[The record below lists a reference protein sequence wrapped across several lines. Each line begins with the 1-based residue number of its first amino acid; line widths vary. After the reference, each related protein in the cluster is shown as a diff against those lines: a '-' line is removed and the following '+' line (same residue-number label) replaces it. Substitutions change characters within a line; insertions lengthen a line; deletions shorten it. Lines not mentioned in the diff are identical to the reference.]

1 MNKTLRLKSAL
12 LVGLVVLSLVA
23 PGAFGKVRHNA
34 LASAVANTTP
44 LVGSAKTLLPDGRIL
59 FSGGQDSSGRPQS
72 TLLTQDPVTGVVTAL
87 RVGLR
92 FPRAAHTAT
101 VLPDGTVLILGGI
114 GRGGAVVSLAELF
127 EPAANSVTSLVTPS
141 PAVRAFH
148 TATLLTDGRVLF
160 AGGVFANSV
169 AANMIELWDPR
180 GLNSAVLSSV
190 AIARRGHNA
199 TLLPDGRVLFT
210 GGQDANANPL
220 TQAQIFD
227 PQSQTVAIT
236 ANPQALQESD
246 SGLTEMRA
254 SSPLDGA
261 QNVSLNALISVR
273 FSRPVQMPS
282 ISGTT
287 LTLQGPEGIVS
298 AKAIA
303 AEGGM
308 LAFVT
313 PAAPLLASTNYTVDL
328 AGAVDT
334 TDQSVAYAEFA
345 FTTAGGVPASS
356 DGEEWTPTSDWQ
368 THRGPTNSESLPDL
382 QGPHGATALA
392 GQVLKLNGEPLEHV
406 TLEIGNRRAQS
417 DSTGRFLLTDIP
429 AGHQVLII
437 EGATANTVG
446 KKYGRFEFGDE
457 IKAGVTNKLDFK
469 IWMSLLDMAHEI
481 TIPSPT
487 TKETVLTTPTMPGL
501 ELHLQPGTV
510 ITDAS
515 GKVVTKITITPIPL
529 DRPPFPLPFVVVP
542 TYFTIQPGGAYI
554 SVKGSGPKGARLF
567 YPNTEHEPAGVPYA
581 FWDYNADHNG
591 WFVYGRGRVNQA
603 RTQVIPDP
611 GVVIYD
617 FSGAMVGSNGPGP
630 TQQPIPGPKAADP
643 VDLSSGLF
651 IYNKTDLFL
660 SDVIPISFTRTYRQ
674 NDSWSRPF
682 GIGATHNYEMFIGG
696 NGQLFSVTPY
706 VDLILADGTRIH
718 FVAVGSAPP
727 YQTYLNSSAGTPW
740 YGATISAAPINPN
753 NYNLP
758 GVWQIQSKDGTIYS
772 FPGSEGLDN
781 PGCQALVGITDR
793 HGNQVTIARNTDANC
808 TIAQITSPSGR
819 YIQFTYDSSL
829 RVKTATDNIGR
840 QVQYTY
846 DASGRLYQVT
856 DANSGLWTY
865 NYDTLNRMT
874 TIEDPRSITYLT
886 NTYTGAGMVYQQFLA
901 DQTSY
906 YQFNWTTTSNTQN
919 TVFAYASGSGGP
931 APYQVLNFRS
941 CTTCNEGFQTPLVSQ
956 VQVVDPRG
964 YTRQVVF
971 NQNGFPT
978 SDTLALGKPE
988 QETTTYTYFADNLI
1002 NTVTDQLDRIT
1013 TYNFDVNA
1021 NPTSI
1026 TSSNGTQFSGTPYS
1040 ITASASYDSMFSNP
1054 LTVTDPL
1061 GNTTSINYDTY
1072 GNATSVTDPLGHQ
1085 TTFGYNGLG
1094 LMTSMTDAM
1103 QDTTQFIYNL
1113 ADLIGITDPL
1123 QNATTI
1129 FNDGV
1134 GRLVQRTDPLGN
1146 TTKYQYNNL
1155 NQLTQIMDALLGVTT
1170 LTYDLNGNLHT
1181 VLDARQQGTNNYTLY
1196 SYDNFDHLQ
1205 TRKDPLQRQEN
1216 YVFDQLGNLTSF
1228 TDRRG
1233 KVSNYQYDGINR
1245 RTFAGYGFVSP
1256 NYESTVNYYYDG
1268 GNRLNKVVDST
1279 SGTITPVFDGLDR
1292 LVTETTPQGVVNY
1305 TYDNDSR
1312 LQTATVSGQ
1321 PTVDYYFDNASRL
1334 YQVTQ
1339 GSTNTLI
1346 GYDNANRRNSLTL
1359 PNGILLTY
1367 GYDNDS
1373 RVTGMTYT
1381 LGTTTA
1387 VGSLTYQYDAAGR
1400 RTQIGG
1406 SLAAT
1411 GFPQAMTLAAYDA
1424 ANELSN
1430 WNGTTITPDANGN
1443 VLNDGVA
1450 AYTWNARNQLISRG
1464 STNFQYDSYGRRT
1477 LNAAGNNL
1485 LYEGWNAAQEL
1496 SGTTPTANRS
1506 LGGIDEFFTRT
1517 DTTGAY
1523 SPITDALGSSLALTN
1538 SSGNITTQYGYDPFG
1553 NASSNGGTST
1563 NVFQYTGREN
1573 DGNGLYFYRARYYS
1587 PTFGRFISEDPIG
1600 FGDGPNVYSYV
1611 HNSPLNLRDPFGLS
1625 TSSAALCFLKGAA
1638 NGAAAAVIVG
1648 GVAAVAVTV
1657 GAPVAAVTGIVLVAG
1672 VAGGVATGWDIYSQT
1687 GVGNWNRVAYDVG
1700 SVAGG
1705 AAAGATIA
1713 PVIGPGIAGGETTP
1727 GWSLSKDWGNRFDPF
1742 YPGGSVWNWLG
1753 KGPDNAAAG
1762 GAAAAAGSGAAMA
1775 GRNCGCN

>member
-1 MNKTLRLKSAL
+1 
-12 LVGLVVLSLVA
+12 
-23 PGAFGKVRHNA
+23 
-34 LASAVANTTP
+34 
-44 LVGSAKTLLPDGRIL
+44 
-59 FSGGQDSSGRPQS
+59 
-72 TLLTQDPVTGVVTAL
+72 
-87 RVGLR
+87 
-92 FPRAAHTAT
+92 
-101 VLPDGTVLILGGI
+101 
-114 GRGGAVVSLAELF
+114 
-127 EPAANSVTSLVTPS
+127 
-141 PAVRAFH
+141 
-148 TATLLTDGRVLF
+148 
-160 AGGVFANSV
+160 
-169 AANMIELWDPR
+169 
-180 GLNSAVLSSV
+180 
-190 AIARRGHNA
+190 
-199 TLLPDGRVLFT
+199 
-210 GGQDANANPL
+210 
-220 TQAQIFD
+220 
-227 PQSQTVAIT
+227 
-236 ANPQALQESD
+236 
-246 SGLTEMRA
+246 
-254 SSPLDGA
+254 
-261 QNVSLNALISVR
+261 
-273 FSRPVQMPS
+273 
-282 ISGTT
+282 
-287 LTLQGPEGIVS
+287 
-298 AKAIA
+298 
-303 AEGGM
+303 
-308 LAFVT
+308 
-313 PAAPLLASTNYTVDL
+313 
-328 AGAVDT
+328 
-334 TDQSVAYAEFA
+334 
-345 FTTAGGVPASS
+345 
-356 DGEEWTPTSDWQ
+356 
-368 THRGPTNSESLPDL
+368 
-382 QGPHGATALA
+382 
-392 GQVLKLNGEPLEHV
+392 
-406 TLEIGNRRAQS
+406 
-417 DSTGRFLLTDIP
+417 
-429 AGHQVLII
+429 
-437 EGATANTVG
+437 
-446 KKYGRFEFGDE
+446 
-457 IKAGVTNKLDFK
+457 
-469 IWMSLLDMAHEI
+469 
-481 TIPSPT
+481 
-487 TKETVLTTPTMPGL
+487 
-501 ELHLQPGTV
+501 
-510 ITDAS
+510 
-515 GKVVTKITITPIPL
+515 
-529 DRPPFPLPFVVVP
+529 
-542 TYFTIQPGGAYI
+542 
-554 SVKGSGPKGARLF
+554 
-567 YPNTEHEPAGVPYA
+567 
-581 FWDYNADHNG
+581 
-591 WFVYGRGRVNQA
+591 
-603 RTQVIPDP
+603 
-611 GVVIYD
+611 
-617 FSGAMVGSNGPGP
+617 
-630 TQQPIPGPKAADP
+630 
-643 VDLSSGLF
+643 
-651 IYNKTDLFL
+651 
-660 SDVIPISFTRTYRQ
+660 
-674 NDSWSRPF
+674 
-682 GIGATHNYEMFIGG
+682 MFIGG

-706 VDLILADGTRIH
+706 VDLILADGARIH

-727 YQTYLNSSAGTPW
+727 YQTYLNSSAGSPW

-758 GVWQIQSKDGTIYS
+758 GVWQIQAKDGTIYS

-793 HGNQVTIARNTDANC
+793 HGNQVTITRNTDANC

-941 CTTCNEGFQTPLVSQ
+941 CTTCNEGFQTPLVSK

-1026 TSSNGTQFSGTPYS
+1026 TWSSGTQFSGTPYS
-1040 ITASASYDSMFSNP
+1040 VTASASYDSMFSNP

-1085 TTFGYNGLG
+1085 TTFGYNALG

-1103 QDTTQFIYNL
+1103 QDTTQFAYNL

-1123 QNATTI
+1123 QNATTM

-1155 NQLTQIMDALLGVTT
+1155 DQLTQITDALLGVTT

-1181 VLDARQQGTNNYTLY
+1181 VLDARQQGTSNYTLY
-1196 SYDNFDHLQ
+1196 GYDNFDHLQ
-1205 TRKDPLQRQEN
+1205 TRTDPLQRQEN
-1216 YVFDQLGNLTSF
+1216 YIFDQLGNLTSF

-1256 NYESTVNYYYDG
+1256 TYESTVNYYYDG
-1268 GNRLNKVVDST
+1268 GNRLSKVVDST

-1312 LQTATVSGQ
+1312 LQTATVTGQ
-1321 PTVDYYFDNASRL
+1321 PTVNYYFDNASRL
-1334 YQVTQ
+1334 YKVAQ
-1339 GSTNTLI
+1339 GSTTTLI

-1373 RVTGMTYT
+1373 RITGMTYT

-1400 RTQIGG
+1400 RTQMGG

-1424 ANELSN
+1424 ANELTN

-1443 VLNDGVA
+1443 ILNDGVA
-1450 AYTWNARNQLISRG
+1450 AYTWNGRNQLISRG
-1464 STNFQYDSYGRRT
+1464 STSFQYDSFGRRT

-1485 LYEGWNAAQEL
+1485 LYEGLDVGQEL
-1496 SGTTPTANRS
+1496 SGGSS
-1506 LGGIDEFFTRT
+1506 LATRVLGDIDEFFSRM
-1517 DTTGAY
+1517 DSTGTY
-1523 SPITDALGSSLALTN
+1523 SPITDALGSVLALTN
-1538 SSGNITTQYGYDPFG
+1538 SSGNFTVQYGYDPFG
-1553 NASSNGGTST
+1553 NTTNNAGTST
-1563 NVFQYTGREN
+1563 NVSQFTGREN

-1587 PTFGRFISEDPIG
+1587 PGFGRFVSEDPIG
-1600 FGDGPNVYSYV
+1600 FRGGNADLYSYAQDNPVNLWDAFGLSSLVFNGPAGTLTILDGSGNVVGVYPAGNNAQSGSRGPWPAGTYDYDYHTSHADDGPNSAFGSNGNFVFKVPGCIGCGTHSGRANIPDRRGRSGPQ
-1611 HNSPLNLRDPFGLS
+1611 HATNGCIRTTDEATSKMKQLTSQGDPLKTL
-1625 TSSAALCFLKGAA
+1625 
-1638 NGAAAAVIVG
+1638 
-1648 GVAAVAVTV
+1648 TV
-1657 GAPVAAVTGIVLVAG
+1657 
-1672 VAGGVATGWDIYSQT
+1672 Q
-1687 GVGNWNRVAYDVG
+1687 R
-1700 SVAGG
+1700 
-1705 AAAGATIA
+1705 
-1713 PVIGPGIAGGETTP
+1713 
-1727 GWSLSKDWGNRFDPF
+1727 
-1742 YPGGSVWNWLG
+1742 
-1753 KGPDNAAAG
+1753 
-1762 GAAAAAGSGAAMA
+1762 
-1775 GRNCGCN
+1775 